1 MHELVKAVLALAL
14 STAAAVW
21 LLGVALH
28 LRPSTDQLAYGN
40 PLPYLKVCM
49 DSGAAKFWVEDF
61 GGFSYERVWLYVNG
75 QLKASGVPGTD
86 TVAKCGDEVA
96 AVVKYHSGIKKI
108 EGRIL
113 CTKPIKTAGGGQ
125 QIVNLH
131 FEVRTALA
139 AQDAAGNADVSGLP
153 IDVVESCEV
162 WPRDDYY
169 NSVVY
174 IIPRTPDVLICDTS
188 GYSPSKSYG

>member
-1 MHELVKAVLALAL
+1 M
-14 STAAAVW
+14 
-21 LLGVALH
+21 
-28 LRPSTDQLAYGN
+28 
-40 PLPYLKVCM
+40 
-49 DSGAAKFWVEDF
+49 
-61 GGFSYERVWLYVNG
+61 
-75 QLKASGVPGTD
+75 
-86 TVAKCGDEVA
+86 A

-113 CTKPIKTAGGGQ
+113 CTKPIKTPGGGQ

-139 AQDAAGNADVSGLP
+139 AQDAAGNADVAGLP
-153 IDVVESCEV
+153 VDVVGSCEV
-162 WPRDDYY
+162 RPRDDYY